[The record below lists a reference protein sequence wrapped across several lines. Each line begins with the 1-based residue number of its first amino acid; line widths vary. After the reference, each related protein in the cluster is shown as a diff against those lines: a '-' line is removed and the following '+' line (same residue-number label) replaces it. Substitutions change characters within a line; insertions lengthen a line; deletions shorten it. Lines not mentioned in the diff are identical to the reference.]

1 MYIFLNEP
9 YVNSDVLCRYKKMMK
24 KDIELPD
31 TKAAKD
37 AVMNIH
43 NSKTGREVSVG
54 RPYWNLQIDI
64 YIIVV

>member
-1 MYIFLNEP
+1 
-9 YVNSDVLCRYKKMMK
+9 MMK